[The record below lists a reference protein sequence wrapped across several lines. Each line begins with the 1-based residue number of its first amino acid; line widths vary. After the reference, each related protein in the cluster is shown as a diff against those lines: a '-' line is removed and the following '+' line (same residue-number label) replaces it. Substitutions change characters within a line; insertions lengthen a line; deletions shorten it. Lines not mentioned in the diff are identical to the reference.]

1 MDAQCGSATNV
12 GELRASG
19 RREARI
25 MAAARVLSI
34 DYRPIVEDAVA
45 NLTDN
50 TPDKREE
57 VYAHARSVVE
67 RHLQLM
73 RLPEPIVELEK
84 LVLDLTIGRIERQWQ
99 ARGAEQAMWE
109 DPLERRIEHG
119 AAARAFGSL
128 ARAVIAVGTA
138 LRFVLIVLG
147 LRPAIAAMLVVA
159 RVLRALASPIGV
171 AAILLTIVGTIL
183 FGLYVDNNTTYR
195 SLIDGPVGRL
205 ISGIHVERSATTSVT
220 NQAGDVA
227 TDRGPTRVS
236 PIHAAFAV
244 PPDAPANSTM
254 SGTCDSDSSR
264 SERGACARDA
274 QDGSAET
281 PKSDTEPPWLADFAA
296 LSESIYGRATTPTAL
311 PMSAG
316 DTGAVSAAPQGAP
329 QPNVTTLAPD
339 NAAGAASDAAL
350 RAAPAPET
358 PTPSIRPV
366 NAKVTALIESGK
378 RANLRGDL
386 DRAVRDF
393 SEAIRIDPK
402 YPDSY
407 SERGQTLF
415 KLGEIERAI
424 ADYSAALVRDP
435 QYGAAL
441 RGRGMAHLY
450 SGKAELALADLS
462 RAIELAEYDPRL
474 LSPIEL
480 FYARRSRISIYESKQ
495 QFDLEIAD
503 CTALIESYT
512 HDPILVEALTANYGS
527 AAAANVLATIYRQRA
542 NAFIRRSNWERAMA
556 DLTEAIPLSADRGYT
571 ALIDRSKLYE
581 GLGQR
586 NLAAADAQAAL
597 GIRPGSEEARLAL
610 DRLGAPAK
618 PTPPGRL

>member
-12 GELRASG
+12 GEPRASG

-25 MAAARVLSI
+25 LAAARVLSI

-73 RLPEPIVELEK
+73 RLPEPIIELEK

-99 ARGAEQAMWE
+99 AQDAEPAMWE
-109 DPLERRIEHG
+109 DPPERPIEHG
-119 AAARAFGSL
+119 AAARALGSL
-128 ARAVIAVGTA
+128 GRAMTAVGTA
-138 LRFVLIVLG
+138 LRFVLIVFG
-147 LRPAIAAMLVVA
+147 LRPAVSAMLVLA
-159 RVLRALASPIGV
+159 RLLRLLASPIGV
-171 AAILLTIVGTIL
+171 AAILLTIAGTIL

-205 ISGIHVERSATTSVT
+205 ISGVHVEPSAATSVT
-220 NQAGDVA
+220 NQASDVA
-227 TDRGPTRVS
+227 TDRSPTRVS
-236 PIHAAFAV
+236 SIDAAFAV
-244 PPDAPANSTM
+244 PPDAPANSTT
-254 SGTCDSDSSR
+254 STACDGESSR
-264 SERGACARDA
+264 SERGACAHDA
-274 QDGSAET
+274 QDGGAEA

-296 LSESIYGRATTPTAL
+296 LNESIYGRATTPTGL
-311 PMSAG
+311 PRSAG
-316 DTGAVSAAPQGAP
+316 DNGALSAPPQGAP
-329 QPNVTTLAPD
+329 EP
-339 NAAGAASDAAL
+339 NAAILTPGSAASAASDTAP
-350 RAAPAPET
+350 RTAPAPES
-358 PTPSIRPV
+358 PPPPIRPV

-424 ADYSAALVRDP
+424 ADYSAALARDA

-441 RGRGMAHLY
+441 RGRGMAYLY
-450 SGKAELALADLS
+450 SGKADLALADLS

-480 FYARRSRISIYESKQ
+480 FYARRSRSSIYESKQ

-512 HDPILVEALTANYGS
+512 HDPMLVEALTANYGS
-527 AAAANVLATIYRQRA
+527 AAAANILATIYRQRA

-586 NLAAADAQAAL
+586 NLAAADARAAL
-597 GIRPGSEEARLAL
+597 GIRPSSEEARLTL

-618 PTPPGRL
+618 PTLPGRL